1 MEGGKTSPLEKNLT
15 EGEKTEQ
22 DIELQLEILAE
33 ILVEILIK
41 E

>member
-1 MEGGKTSPLEKNLT
+1 MEGGKNLPPEQILI

-22 DIELQLEILAE
+22 EIDTQLEILAE
-33 ILVEILIK
+33 ILVEILEK

>member
-1 MEGGKTSPLEKNLT
+1 LPPEQILI

-22 DIELQLEILAE
+22 EIDTQLEILAE
-33 ILVEILIK
+33 ILVEILEK

>member
-1 MEGGKTSPLEKNLT
+1 MEGGKNLPPENILS

-22 DIELQLEILAE
+22 EIDTQLEILAE
-33 ILVEILIK
+33 ILVALLEK

>member
-1 MEGGKTSPLEKNLT
+1 MEGGKNLPSEKNLT